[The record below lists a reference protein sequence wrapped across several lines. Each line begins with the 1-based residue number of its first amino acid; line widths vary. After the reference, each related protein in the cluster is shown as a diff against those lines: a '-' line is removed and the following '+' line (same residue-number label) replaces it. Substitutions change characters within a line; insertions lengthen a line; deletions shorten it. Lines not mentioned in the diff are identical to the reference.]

1 MQSDRYTVEAAPGRE
16 QGPDLYNLC
25 LYIFRNW
32 FCLLLLTVS
41 VTLLS
46 FVAFSLTKPLPYQS
60 SATLV
65 IQNINENQLY
75 ATDSTKR
82 LQAFFTGAELKNAA
96 ARDLGLSGFQGSVN
110 IERLGESNLLKV
122 TVRAD
127 SPSLAYR
134 EAIAVLDNYEKIARE
149 LIVDMKLAVLE
160 SPKLPEAPAVPPAR
174 QNMKYALV
182 LGILALVIASVWL
195 AARFFMRDAARRA
208 KRAGKRRNSGSSPER
223 RRDTAGVSPERKG
236 AIVDMD
242 VDLDPA
248 RLILD
253 VMNGFFSK
261 AWLYIALMIVG
272 GALCFFAARFR
283 YTPYYEAST
292 TFTVNSVSRINDIG
306 NVRKSA
312 LTTTMGNTFPY
323 VLTSDTLKNLVKQ
336 DMKDRTPEGS
346 AEYSASISASAAP
359 ETNLVALRVQSPN
372 PQYAY
377 DTLQSVLRNYPS
389 VSNIVLGEVTLTQM
403 DESGVPV
410 NPANAPAD
418 KKAAAAGAVLTLFV
432 ILAWLTLRSLRQFVS
447 VERAE

>member
-1 MQSDRYTVEAAPGRE
+1 MQSDRYTVEAAPGKE
-16 QGPDLYNLC
+16 QGSDLYRVF
-25 LYIFRNW
+25 LYIVKYW
-32 FCLLLLTVS
+32 FSLLLLAVS
-41 VTLLS
+41 VTLIS
-46 FVAFSLTKPLPYQS
+46 FVAFSMLKPLPYDS

-65 IQNINENQLY
+65 IQNINENQSY
-75 ATDSTKR
+75 ATDSTNK
-82 LQAFFTGAELKNAA
+82 LQTFFTGAELKNAA

-134 EAIAVLDNYEKIARE
+134 EAMAVLDNYEEIARE
-149 LIVDMKLAVLE
+149 LIVDMKLVVLE
-160 SPKLPEAPAVPPAR
+160 SPKLPEAPAVSPAR
-174 QNMKYALV
+174 QNMKYALA
-182 LGILALVIASVWL
+182 LGVFALVIACVWL
-195 AARFFMRDAARRA
+195 AARFFMRDAARRT

-223 RRDTAGVSPERKG
+223 KG
-236 AIVDMD
+236 TIVDMD
-242 VDLDPA
+242 IDLDPV
-248 RLILD
+248 RLFFD

-312 LTTTMGNTFPY
+312 MTTTMGNTFPY

-346 AEYSASISASAAP
+346 ADYSASISASAAS
-359 ETNLVALRVQSPN
+359 ETNLVSLRVQSPD

-389 VSNIVLGEVTLTQM
+389 VSNLVLGEVTLTQM

-418 KKAAAAGAVLTLFV
+418 KKAAAAGAVLVLFFT
-432 ILAWLTLRSLRQFVS
+432 LAWLTLRSLKQFVT
-447 VERAE
+447 VERVE

>member
-1 MQSDRYTVEAAPGRE
+1 MQSDRYTVEAAPGKE
-16 QGPDLYNLC
+16 QGPDLYRVF
-25 LYIFRNW
+25 LYIVKYW
-32 FCLLLLTVS
+32 FSLLLLAVS
-41 VTLLS
+41 VTLIS
-46 FVAFSLTKPLPYQS
+46 FVAFSMLKPLPYDS

-65 IQNINENQLY
+65 IQNINENQSY
-75 ATDSTKR
+75 ATDSTNK
-82 LQAFFTGAELKNAA
+82 LQTFFTGAELKNAA

-134 EAIAVLDNYEKIARE
+134 EAMAVLDNYEEIARE
-149 LIVDMKLAVLE
+149 LIVDMKLVVLE
-160 SPKLPEAPAVPPAR
+160 SPKLPEAPAVSPAR
-174 QNMKYALV
+174 QNMKYALAM
-182 LGILALVIASVWL
+182 GIFALVIACVWL
-195 AARFFMRDAARRA
+195 AARFFMRDAARRT
-208 KRAGKRRNSGSSPER
+208 KRAGKRRNSGSS
-223 RRDTAGVSPERKG
+223 TERKG
-236 AIVDMD
+236 TIVDMD

-248 RLILD
+248 RLLLD
-253 VMNGFFSK
+253 VMNGFFSR

-292 TFTVNSVSRINDIG
+292 TFTVNSVSRINDTG
-306 NVRKSA
+306 NVRRSA

-346 AEYSASISASAAP
+346 ADYSASISASAAS
-359 ETNLVALRVQSPN
+359 ETNLVSLRVQSPD

-389 VSNIVLGEVTLTQM
+389 VSNLVLGEVTLTQM

-418 KKAAAAGAVLTLFV
+418 KKAAAAGAVLVLFFT
-432 ILAWLTLRSLRQFVS
+432 LAWLTLRSLKQFVT
-447 VERAE
+447 VERVE

>member
-1 MQSDRYTVEAAPGRE
+1 MQSDRYTVEAAPGKE
-16 QGPDLYNLC
+16 QGPDLYRVF
-25 LYIFRNW
+25 LYIVKYW
-32 FCLLLLTVS
+32 FSLLLLAVS
-41 VTLLS
+41 VTLIS
-46 FVAFSLTKPLPYQS
+46 FVAFSMLKPLPYDS

-65 IQNINENQLY
+65 IQNINENQTY
-75 ATDSTKR
+75 ATDSTNK
-82 LQAFFTGAELKNAA
+82 LQTFFTGAELKNAA

-134 EAIAVLDNYEKIARE
+134 EAQAILDNYEKIARE
-149 LIVDMKLAVLE
+149 LIVDMKLVVLE
-160 SPKLPEAPAVPPAR
+160 SPKLPEAPAVSPAR
-174 QNMKYALV
+174 QNMKYALA
-182 LGILALVIASVWL
+182 LGIFALVIACVWL
-195 AARFFMRDAARRA
+195 AARFFMRDAARRT

-223 RRDTAGVSPERKG
+223 KG
-236 AIVDMD
+236 TIVDMD
-242 VDLDPA
+242 IDLDPV
-248 RLILD
+248 RLFFD
-253 VMNGFFSK
+253 VMNGFLSK

-292 TFTVNSVSRINDIG
+292 TFTVNSVSRINDTG
-306 NVRKSA
+306 NVRRSA

-346 AEYSASISASAAP
+346 ADYSASISASAAS
-359 ETNLVALRVQSPN
+359 ETNLVSLRVQSPD

-389 VSNIVLGEVTLTQM
+389 VSNLVLGEVTLTQM

-418 KKAAAAGAVLTLFV
+418 KKAAAAGAVLVLFFT
-432 ILAWLTLRSLRQFVS
+432 LAWLTLRSLKQFVT
-447 VERAE
+447 VERVE

>member
-1 MQSDRYTVEAAPGRE
+1 MQSDRYTVEAAPGKE
-16 QGPDLYNLC
+16 QGPDLYRVF
-25 LYIFRNW
+25 LYIVKYW
-32 FCLLLLTVS
+32 FSLLLLAVS
-41 VTLLS
+41 VTLIS
-46 FVAFSLTKPLPYQS
+46 FVAFSMLKPLPYDS

-65 IQNINENQLY
+65 IQNINENQSY
-75 ATDSTKR
+75 ATDSTNK
-82 LQAFFTGAELKNAA
+82 LQTFFTGAELKNAA

-134 EAIAVLDNYEKIARE
+134 EAMAVLDNYEEIARE
-149 LIVDMKLAVLE
+149 LIVDMKLVVLE
-160 SPKLPEAPAVPPAR
+160 SPKLPEAPAVSPAR
-174 QNMKYALV
+174 QNMKYALA
-182 LGILALVIASVWL
+182 LGVFALVIACVWL
-195 AARFFMRDAARRA
+195 AARFFMRDAARRT

-223 RRDTAGVSPERKG
+223 KG
-236 AIVDMD
+236 TIVDMD
-242 VDLDPA
+242 IDLDPV
-248 RLILD
+248 RLFFD

-312 LTTTMGNTFPY
+312 MTTTMGNTFPY

-346 AEYSASISASAAP
+346 ADYSASISASAAS
-359 ETNLVALRVQSPN
+359 ETNLVSLRVQSPD

-389 VSNIVLGEVTLTQM
+389 VSNLVLGEVTLTQM

-418 KKAAAAGAVLTLFV
+418 KKAAAAGAVLVLFLT
-432 ILAWLTLRSLRQFVS
+432 LAWLTLRSLKQFVT
-447 VERAE
+447 VERVE

>member
-1 MQSDRYTVEAAPGRE
+1 MQSDRYTVEAAPGKE
-16 QGPDLYNLC
+16 QGPDLYRVF
-25 LYIFRNW
+25 LYIVKYW
-32 FCLLLLTVS
+32 FSLLLLAVS
-41 VTLLS
+41 VTLIS
-46 FVAFSLTKPLPYQS
+46 FVAFSMLKPLPYDS

-65 IQNINENQLY
+65 IQNINENQSY
-75 ATDSTKR
+75 ATDSTKK
-82 LQAFFTGAELKNAA
+82 LQTFFTGAELKNAA

-110 IERLGESNLLKV
+110 IERLGDSNLLKV

-134 EAIAVLDNYEKIARE
+134 EAQAILDNYEKIARE
-149 LIVDMKLAVLE
+149 LIVDMKLMVLE
-160 SPKLPEAPAVPPAR
+160 SPKLPEAPAVSPAR
-174 QNMKYALV
+174 QNMKYALA
-182 LGILALVIASVWL
+182 LGVFALVIACVWL
-195 AARFFMRDAARRA
+195 AARFFMRDAARRT
-208 KRAGKRRNSGSSPER
+208 KRAGKRRNSGSS
-223 RRDTAGVSPERKG
+223 TERKG
-236 AIVDMD
+236 TIVDMD
-242 VDLDPA
+242 VDLDLA
-248 RLILD
+248 RLLLD
-253 VMNGFFSK
+253 VMNGFFSR

-292 TFTVNSVSRINDIG
+292 TFTVNSVSRINDTG
-306 NVRKSA
+306 NVRRSA

-346 AEYSASISASAAP
+346 ADYSASISASAAS
-359 ETNLVALRVQSPN
+359 ETNLVSLRVQSSD

-389 VSNIVLGEVTLTQM
+389 VSNLVLGEVTLTQM

-418 KKAAAAGAVLTLFV
+418 KKAAAAGAVLVLFFT
-432 ILAWLTLRSLRQFVS
+432 LAWLTLRSLKQFVT
-447 VERAE
+447 VERVE

>member
-1 MQSDRYTVEAAPGRE
+1 MQSDRYTVEAAPGKE
-16 QGPDLYNLC
+16 QGPDLYNLF
-25 LYIFRNW
+25 LYIFKNW
-32 FCLLLLTVS
+32 FCLLLITVS
-41 VTLLS
+41 VTLIS
-46 FVAFSLTKPLPYQS
+46 YVAFSLTRPLSYDS

-65 IQNINENQLY
+65 IQNINENQSY
-75 ATDSTKR
+75 ATDSTNK
-82 LQAFFTGAELKNAA
+82 LQTFFTGAELKNAA

-134 EAIAVLDNYEKIARE
+134 EAMAVLDNYEEIARE
-149 LIVDMKLAVLE
+149 LIIDMKLAVLE
-160 SPKLPEAPAVPPAR
+160 SPKLPEAPAVSPAR
-174 QNMKYALV
+174 QNMKYALA
-182 LGILALVIASVWL
+182 LGIFALVIACVWL
-195 AARFFMRDAARRA
+195 AARFFMRDAARRT

-223 RRDTAGVSPERKG
+223 KG
-236 AIVDMD
+236 TIVDMD
-242 VDLDPA
+242 IDLEPV
-248 RLILD
+248 RLFFD

-283 YTPYYEAST
+283 YIPYYEAST

-306 NVRKSA
+306 IVRKSA
-312 LTTTMGNTFPY
+312 MTTTMGNTFPY

-346 AEYSASISASAAP
+346 AEYSASISASAASG
-359 ETNLVALRVQSPN
+359 TNLVSLRVQSPD

-389 VSNIVLGEVTLTQM
+389 VSNIILGEVTLTQM

-418 KKAAAAGAVLTLFV
+418 KKAAAAGAALVLFFT
-432 ILAWLTLRSLRQFVS
+432 LAWLTLRSLKQFVT
-447 VERAE
+447 VEKME

>member
-1 MQSDRYTVEAAPGRE
+1 MQSDRYTVEAAPGKE
-16 QGPDLYNLC
+16 QGPDLYRVF
-25 LYIFRNW
+25 LYIVKYW
-32 FCLLLLTVS
+32 FSLLLLAVS
-41 VTLLS
+41 VTLIS
-46 FVAFSLTKPLPYQS
+46 FVAFSMLKPLPYDS

-65 IQNINENQLY
+65 IQNINENQSY
-75 ATDSTKR
+75 ATDSTNK
-82 LQAFFTGAELKNAA
+82 LQTFFTGAELKNAA

-134 EAIAVLDNYEKIARE
+134 EAMAVLDNYEEIARE
-149 LIVDMKLAVLE
+149 LIVDMKLVVLE
-160 SPKLPEAPAVPPAR
+160 SPKLPEAPAVSPAR
-174 QNMKYALV
+174 QNMKYALA
-182 LGILALVIASVWL
+182 LGVFALVIACVWL
-195 AARFFMRDAARRA
+195 AARFFMRDAARRT

-223 RRDTAGVSPERKG
+223 KG
-236 AIVDMD
+236 TIVDMD
-242 VDLDPA
+242 IDLDPV
-248 RLILD
+248 RLFFD

-312 LTTTMGNTFPY
+312 MTTTMGNTFPY

-346 AEYSASISASAAP
+346 ADYSASISASAAS
-359 ETNLVALRVQSPN
+359 ETNLVSLRVQSPD

-389 VSNIVLGEVTLTQM
+389 VSNLVLGEVTLTQM

-418 KKAAAAGAVLTLFV
+418 KKAAAAGAVLVLFFT
-432 ILAWLTLRSLRQFVS
+432 LAWLTLRSLKQFVT
-447 VERAE
+447 VERVE